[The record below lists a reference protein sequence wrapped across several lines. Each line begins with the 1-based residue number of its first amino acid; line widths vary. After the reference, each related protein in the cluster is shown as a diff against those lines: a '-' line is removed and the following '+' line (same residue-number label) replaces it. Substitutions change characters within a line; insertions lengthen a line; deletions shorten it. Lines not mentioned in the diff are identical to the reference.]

1 MTSTVEDG
9 KLKIKTVSETPE
21 IRNLSDQSLNHH
33 EELRN
38 NASGTVSGSES
49 DDGSESKNSVDRTND
64 VVTTQSSKDT
74 KQQQEQSNSKQLSN
88 NCTLCQAHLLC
99 RFLKSSSRS
108 SSVIF
113 IFPLFQ
119 CMLRYTYCRL

>member
-21 IRNLSDQSLNHH
+21 IRNLSDQSLNHQ

-38 NASGTVSGSES
+38 NASGADEDES

-64 VVTTQSSKDT
+64 VVTIQSSKDT
-74 KQQQEQSNSKQLSN
+74 KQQEQSNSKQLSN

-99 RFLKSSSRS
+99 CRFL
-108 SSVIF
+108 
-113 IFPLFQ
+113 
-119 CMLRYTYCRL
+119 